1 MTRDKFLKELKYRIG
16 YLPNEE
22 QDAAMAYYIEYFE
35 EAGNDEAVLLE
46 LGSPAE
52 VAARIISDYNARNNS
67 MPVQQV
73 QPKVHKN
80 LAGIIAGILAGILS
94 APLWI
99 LLLFVVG
106 ILALV
111 LLFVLVLLFFIFF
124 VVALALMKAAIH
136 ALAVSIST
144 AIFGMGASILL
155 FGLLILAAYGI
166 ICGTKALF
174 HHFIQR
180 KGA

>member
-99 LLLFVVG
+99 PLLFVVG

-124 VVALALMKAAIH
+124 VVELALMKAAIH
-136 ALAVSIST
+136 ALAVSFST
-144 AIFGMGASILL
+144 AIFGMGESILL

-166 ICGTKALF
+166 ICGSKALF

>member
-35 EAGNDEAVLLE
+35 EAGNDEAVLQE

-99 LLLFVVG
+99 PLLFVVG

>member
-35 EAGNDEAVLLE
+35 EAGNDEAVLQE

-73 QPKVHKN
+73 QPKAHRN
-80 LAGIIAGILAGILS
+80 LAGILAGILS

-99 LLLFVVG
+99 PLLFVVG

-166 ICGTKALF
+166 ICGSKALF

>member
-35 EAGNDEAVLLE
+35 EAGNDEVVLLE

-99 LLLFVVG
+99 PLLFVVG

>member
-99 LLLFVVG
+99 PLLFVVG

>member
-99 LLLFVVG
+99 PLLFVVG

-136 ALAVSIST
+136 ALTVSIST

>member
-35 EAGNDEAVLLE
+35 EAGDDEAVLLE

-52 VAARIISDYNARNNS
+52 VAARIISDYKASNNS

-99 LLLFVVG
+99 PLLFVVG